1 MDLDSTKP
9 RSDVKKYRLVTLQS
23 GLEVLLVDNSDVSGA
38 VAPEGDGIND
48 SDSRKAAAAMCV
60 NVGSFADPLEA
71 QGLAHFLEHMLFM
84 GIDSDKYPSS
94 ENLYDSFISSHGGSC
109 NAMTDGEFTVY
120 QFDVNVEHFAEALDI
135 FAHCFKCP
143 LLSTSAADREINAIE
158 SEFHLAK
165 VSDGARLQQLL
176 CDAAVDGH
184 VLRKFS
190 WGNLESLATI
200 PQVPPFCVPLGPAHT
215 SRPCRALTPS
225 SAHASFPG
233 QPRGHTR
240 RVAGLLPQ
248 TLPPAA
254 HEAGG
259 GRAQAPR

>member
-1 MDLDSTKP
+1 MGDIDTTKP
-9 RSDVKKYRLVTLQS
+9 SSDVKHYRLVTLAS
-23 GLEVLLVDNSDVSGA
+23 GLEVLLVDNSAVSGA
-38 VAPEGDGIND
+38 ASSPAEVHA
-48 SDSRKAAAAMCV
+48 DSRKAAAAMCV

-120 QFDVNVEHFAEALDI
+120 QFDVTVEHFAEALDI

-158 SEFHLAK
+158 SEFNLAK

-200 PQVPPFCVPLGPAHT
+200 PQVQLPL
-215 SRPCRALTPS
+215 
-225 SAHASFPG
+225 
-233 QPRGHTR
+233 
-240 RVAGLLPQ
+240 
-248 TLPPAA
+248 
-254 HEAGG
+254 
-259 GRAQAPR
+259 